1 MVCTLSKQYNLK
13 SLLHY
18 RFHIEKDKGDA
29 ALCTQY
35 NAVLVFW
42 QQFDISQTYK
52 WFHAHTRFASQ
63 ILVQQKDVQMF
74 NSSSEDTQKAQ
85 FPTYEMVALCIL
97 LPHDFLDRLPLNQ
110 ISLNYSASFSTFSD
124 IEDIKWITLAA
135 TRFCKLWMSWLLRTG
150 SFER

>member
-42 QQFDISQTYK
+42 QQFDISQT
-52 WFHAHTRFASQ
+52 FINDS
-63 ILVQQKDVQMF
+63 M
-74 NSSSEDTQKAQ
+74 
-85 FPTYEMVALCIL
+85 PTLD
-97 LPHDFLDRLPLNQ
+97 LPHKF
-110 ISLNYSASFSTFSD
+110 
-124 IEDIKWITLAA
+124 
-135 TRFCKLWMSWLLRTG
+135 
-150 SFER
+150 